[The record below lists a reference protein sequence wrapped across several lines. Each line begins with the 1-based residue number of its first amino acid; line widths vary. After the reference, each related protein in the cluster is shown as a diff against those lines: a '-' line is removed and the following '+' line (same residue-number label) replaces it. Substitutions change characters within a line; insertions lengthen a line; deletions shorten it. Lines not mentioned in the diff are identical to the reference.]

1 MDEEQRE
8 YNFPT
13 EDSDDTKSPPEKS
26 PEDARAAMQQ
36 SLQQFANGVAQSLA
50 VTHEVAK
57 IVGPALLNFAKKA
70 QEISVAVKPVL
81 EAFQQWMVSFS
92 EAILQWQIPTISE
105 ERKQELILS
114 HKKWGEYGW
123 TLPPSAPI
131 KFFYDA
137 PANIKEANQKMKPYC
152 SRKAMDELF
161 ATLQRASVKKED
173 LNTAI
178 FCYDNRQ
185 YKACALVLLGVID
198 AKLIRKQNRNGY
210 RCTGSRAAKKIRE
223 KFENERTTEAF
234 STMLHC
240 VNLFSCIE
248 TGFAPAENF
257 KAEPY
262 TFNRNYLAHGM
273 TRRPVRQRDCIQ
285 LFFALYNLT
294 VFLKF
299 S

>member
-105 ERKQELILS
+105 ERIAGVDFKPQEV
-114 HKKWGEYGW
+114 GRVRM
-123 TLPPSAPI
+123 
-131 KFFYDA
+131 DA
-137 PANIKEANQKMKPYC
+137 SPKRSNQ
-152 SRKAMDELF
+152 
-161 ATLQRASVKKED
+161 
-173 LNTAI
+173 
-178 FCYDNRQ
+178 
-185 YKACALVLLGVID
+185 
-198 AKLIRKQNRNGY
+198 
-210 RCTGSRAAKKIRE
+210 
-223 KFENERTTEAF
+223 
-234 STMLHC
+234 
-240 VNLFSCIE
+240 
-248 TGFAPAENF
+248 
-257 KAEPY
+257 
-262 TFNRNYLAHGM
+262 
-273 TRRPVRQRDCIQ
+273 
-285 LFFALYNLT
+285 
-294 VFLKF
+294 VFL
-299 S
+299 

>member
-137 PANIKEANQKMKPYC
+137 PASIKEANKALLQQESDGRAFCHSAKSKRKKGGLEYC
-152 SRKAMDELF
+152 
-161 ATLQRASVKKED
+161 
-173 LNTAI
+173 N
-178 FCYDNRQ
+178 
-185 YKACALVLLGVID
+185 LL
-198 AKLIRKQNRNGY
+198 L
-210 RCTGSRAAKKIRE
+210 
-223 KFENERTTEAF
+223 
-234 STMLHC
+234 
-240 VNLFSCIE
+240 
-248 TGFAPAENF
+248 
-257 KAEPY
+257 
-262 TFNRNYLAHGM
+262 
-273 TRRPVRQRDCIQ
+273 
-285 LFFALYNLT
+285 
-294 VFLKF
+294 
-299 S
+299 

>member
-137 PANIKEANQKMKPYC
+137 PASMCPC
-152 SRKAMDELF
+152 SCRCD
-161 ATLQRASVKKED
+161 R
-173 LNTAI
+173 
-178 FCYDNRQ
+178 RQ
-185 YKACALVLLGVID
+185 TDSETKSEWLSLH
-198 AKLIRKQNRNGY
+198 RKQG
-210 RCTGSRAAKKIRE
+210 C
-223 KFENERTTEAF
+223 
-234 STMLHC
+234 
-240 VNLFSCIE
+240 
-248 TGFAPAENF
+248 
-257 KAEPY
+257 
-262 TFNRNYLAHGM
+262 
-273 TRRPVRQRDCIQ
+273 
-285 LFFALYNLT
+285 
-294 VFLKF
+294 
-299 S
+299 

>member
-137 PANIKEANQKMKPYC
+137 PASIKEANQKMKPYC

-173 LNTAI
+173 L
-178 FCYDNRQ
+178 
-185 YKACALVLLGVID
+185 L
-198 AKLIRKQNRNGY
+198 RK
-210 RCTGSRAAKKIRE
+210 
-223 KFENERTTEAF
+223 
-234 STMLHC
+234 
-240 VNLFSCIE
+240 
-248 TGFAPAENF
+248 
-257 KAEPY
+257 
-262 TFNRNYLAHGM
+262 
-273 TRRPVRQRDCIQ
+273 
-285 LFFALYNLT
+285 
-294 VFLKF
+294 
-299 S
+299 

>member
-1 MDEEQRE
+1 ME
-8 YNFPT
+8 Y
-13 EDSDDTKSPPEKS
+13 KSLLFCRFLK
-26 PEDARAAMQQ
+26 
-36 SLQQFANGVAQSLA
+36 GVNMKKTNIKLKGKLRRYLNWPLYL
-50 VTHEVAK
+50 T
-57 IVGPALLNFAKKA
+57 IV
-70 QEISVAVKPVL
+70 
-81 EAFQQWMVSFS
+81 
-92 EAILQWQIPTISE
+92 
-105 ERKQELILS
+105 LIL
-114 HKKWGEYGW
+114 
-123 TLPPSAPI
+123 
-131 KFFYDA
+131 
-137 PANIKEANQKMKPYC
+137 
-152 SRKAMDELF
+152 RKAMDELF

-285 LFFALYNLT
+285 LFFCT
-294 VFLKF
+294 V
-299 S
+299 

>member
-1 MDEEQRE
+1 M
-8 YNFPT
+8 
-13 EDSDDTKSPPEKS
+13 
-26 PEDARAAMQQ
+26 
-36 SLQQFANGVAQSLA
+36 
-50 VTHEVAK
+50 
-57 IVGPALLNFAKKA
+57 
-70 QEISVAVKPVL
+70 
-81 EAFQQWMVSFS
+81 
-92 EAILQWQIPTISE
+92 
-105 ERKQELILS
+105 
-114 HKKWGEYGW
+114 
-123 TLPPSAPI
+123 
-131 KFFYDA
+131 
-137 PANIKEANQKMKPYC
+137 
-152 SRKAMDELF
+152 
-161 ATLQRASVKKED
+161 
-173 LNTAI
+173 
-178 FCYDNRQ
+178 
-185 YKACALVLLGVID
+185 ID

>member
-105 ERKQELILS
+105 ERKQELILYNN
-114 HKKWGEYGW
+114 H
-123 TLPPSAPI
+123 
-131 KFFYDA
+131 
-137 PANIKEANQKMKPYC
+137 N
-152 SRKAMDELF
+152 
-161 ATLQRASVKKED
+161 
-173 LNTAI
+173 
-178 FCYDNRQ
+178 
-185 YKACALVLLGVID
+185 LLI
-198 AKLIRKQNRNGY
+198 Y
-210 RCTGSRAAKKIRE
+210 
-223 KFENERTTEAF
+223 
-234 STMLHC
+234 
-240 VNLFSCIE
+240 
-248 TGFAPAENF
+248 P
-257 KAEPY
+257 
-262 TFNRNYLAHGM
+262 
-273 TRRPVRQRDCIQ
+273 
-285 LFFALYNLT
+285 
-294 VFLKF
+294 
-299 S
+299 

>member
-114 HKKWGEYGW
+114 H
-123 TLPPSAPI
+123 T
-131 KFFYDA
+131 
-137 PANIKEANQKMKPYC
+137 
-152 SRKAMDELF
+152 
-161 ATLQRASVKKED
+161 VKKDLKLSDRIFKCSCGYVED
-173 LNTAI
+173 RDFNAALNLRDAI
-178 FCYDNRQ
+178 TYEV
-185 YKACALVLLGVID
+185 A
-198 AKLIRKQNRNGY
+198 
-210 RCTGSRAAKKIRE
+210 
-223 KFENERTTEAF
+223 
-234 STMLHC
+234 
-240 VNLFSCIE
+240 
-248 TGFAPAENF
+248 
-257 KAEPY
+257 
-262 TFNRNYLAHGM
+262 
-273 TRRPVRQRDCIQ
+273 
-285 LFFALYNLT
+285 
-294 VFLKF
+294 
-299 S
+299 

>member
-13 EDSDDTKSPPEKS
+13 EDSDDTKLPAKS
-26 PEDARAAMQQ
+26 PDDVRAAMQQ
-36 SLQQFANGVAQSLA
+36 SLQRFANGVAQSLA
-50 VTHEVAK
+50 VTHEIAK

-70 QEISVAVKPVL
+70 QEISAAVKPAL

-105 ERKQELILS
+105 EHKQELISS
-114 HKKWGEYGW
+114 HKKWGECGW
-123 TLPPSAPI
+123 TLPPNAPI
-131 KFFYDA
+131 EFFYDA
-137 PANIKEANQKMKPYC
+137 PASIKEANQKMKPYC
-152 SRKAMDELF
+152 SRKAMDGLF
-161 ATLQRASVKKED
+161 ANLQSASVKKED

-185 YKACALVLLGVID
+185 YKACALVLLGMID
-198 AKLIRKQNRNGY
+198 AKLIRKQNRNVY
-210 RCTGSRAAKKIRE
+210 RSTGSTAAKKIRE
-223 KFENERTTEAF
+223 KFENERTAEAF
-234 STMLHC
+234 FTMLYC

-248 TGFAPAENF
+248 TGFAHAGNF

-285 LFFALYNLT
+285 LFLALYNLT

-299 S
+299 A